1 MGKKD
6 EIHLLFDKIVGNELS
21 KHRSNMNGAAQ
32 EDLARKAGVFRQWIS
47 RIESGK
53 TTPTLFNFVRFT
65 IATGIDGVDAFKNI
79 FDKFI
84 KESLPLMKAE
94 GWRMDGPVLYQGNQE
109 PRRTR
114 HLQERDREQDRA

>member
-6 EIHLLFDKIVGNELS
+6 ELHLLFDKIVGNEIS
-21 KHRSNMNGAAQ
+21 KRRSNMNGAAQ

-84 KESLPLMKAE
+84 KESLPLMKAAE
-94 GWRMDGPVLYQGNQE
+94 EAKYKKYV
-109 PRRTR
+109 
-114 HLQERDREQDRA
+114 EQTKKKRKR